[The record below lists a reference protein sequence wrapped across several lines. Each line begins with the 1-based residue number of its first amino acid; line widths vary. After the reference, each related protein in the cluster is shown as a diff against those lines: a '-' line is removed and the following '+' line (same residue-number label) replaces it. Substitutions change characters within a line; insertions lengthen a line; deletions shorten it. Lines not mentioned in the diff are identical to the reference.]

1 MNNYIIIGQYLMNII
16 IYSVIITN
24 KYKNDKHIHYE
35 LEKTK
40 KYLQAYIKNKNIKKP
55 KYEILNDR
63 EKQLLA
69 EILLKIKE
77 EDKELYNISKKI
89 ILFTNKSNIR
99 NFEYNLLTLKINRKK
114 KNKLIMIIKN
124 DLTIGTYDIFTNEI
138 DTFDKKK
145 TTLTHEILHSSSSN
159 PYYAAVGF
167 NRLFGEIKEIE
178 LEQNEIGRGLNEG
191 YTELINNRLFKEKSY
206 SYILLNKIAYLI
218 ELLFENKEDMKNYYF
233 NNNLEGIIYELNKY
247 IKEEE
252 IIELLIDIDELYYNK
267 NIFTYFKIKKKILKI
282 IEQNKTEEEIE
293 NFKKEYHQNHL
304 IKIMKKS
311 L

>member
-1 MNNYIIIGQYLMNII
+1 
-16 IYSVIITN
+16 
-24 KYKNDKHIHYE
+24 
-35 LEKTK
+35 
-40 KYLQAYIKNKNIKKP
+40 
-55 KYEILNDR
+55 
-63 EKQLLA
+63 
-69 EILLKIKE
+69 
-77 EDKELYNISKKI
+77 
-89 ILFTNKSNIR
+89 
-99 NFEYNLLTLKINRKK
+99 
-114 KNKLIMIIKN
+114 MIIKN